1 MSHWLHK
8 RALFAGALLFCLTLG
23 STLQADNKAFKTTIR
38 HVIDGDSLVLQDGR
52 QVRLIGINTPE
63 LGRKRRRAEPL
74 AQQARDQLK
83 QWVLHKEVWITPG
96 EETHDHYG
104 RLLAH
109 VDLVKGGSL
118 QIKLLRQGL
127 ASAIAHPPNI
137 SRQRRYHLAE
147 KDARGARIGIWN
159 HPYYAPIPA
168 RRLRYRDTGYRFIFG
183 RIRRAGRNRHAL
195 YLTVGHRVT
204 LVVPRR
210 YWSYWRNLNPRSYRG
225 RAVFVRG
232 WLTRKR
238 GKFSMRVLHPAML
251 EFPG

>member
-8 RALFAGALLFCLTLG
+8 GALFAGALLFCLTPG
-23 STLQADNKAFKTTIR
+23 SALQASDKVFKTTVR
-38 HVIDGDSLVLQDGR
+38 YVIDGDSLVLQDGR

-63 LGRKRRRAEPL
+63 LGKRRRRAEPL
-74 AQQARDQLK
+74 AQQARKQVQ
-83 QWVLHKEVWITPG
+83 QWVLRKEVWVTPG
-96 EETHDHYG
+96 KEQFDRYG

-109 VDLVKGGSL
+109 VDLVKGDSL

-127 ASAIAHPPNI
+127 ASAIAYPPNI
-137 SRQRRYHLAE
+137 SRQRRYHMAE
-147 KDARGARIGIWN
+147 KDARTARIGIWD
-159 HPYYAPIPA
+159 HPYYAPIPV

-183 RIRRAGRNRHAL
+183 RIRRAGRGRRAM
-195 YLTVGHRVT
+195 YLTLGRRVT
-204 LVVPRR
+204 LIVPRR

-238 GKFSMRVLHPAML
+238 GKFSMYVLHPAML

>member
-1 MSHWLHK
+1 MLHWLHK
-8 RALFAGALLFCLTLG
+8 RALFAGALLFCLAFG
-23 STLQADNKAFKTTIR
+23 PTLQANDQAFKTTVR
-38 HVIDGDSLVLQDGR
+38 HVIDGDSLILADGR
-52 QVRLIGINTPE
+52 HVRLIGINTPE
-63 LGRKRRRAEPL
+63 LGKKRRRAEPL
-74 AQQARDQLK
+74 AIEARDQLRK
-83 QWVLHKEVWITPG
+83 LVLRKEVWVTPG
-96 EETHDHYG
+96 KESHDHYG

-109 VDLVKGGSL
+109 VDLVKGGNL

-127 ASAIAHPPNI
+127 ASAIAHPPNL

-147 KDARGARIGIWN
+147 KDARSARIGIWN

-168 RRLRYRDTGYRFIFG
+168 RRLRYSDTGYRFIFG
-183 RIRRAGRNRHAL
+183 RVRRASRDRRAM
-195 YLTVGHRVT
+195 YLTLGRRVT
-204 LVVPRR
+204 LIVPRR